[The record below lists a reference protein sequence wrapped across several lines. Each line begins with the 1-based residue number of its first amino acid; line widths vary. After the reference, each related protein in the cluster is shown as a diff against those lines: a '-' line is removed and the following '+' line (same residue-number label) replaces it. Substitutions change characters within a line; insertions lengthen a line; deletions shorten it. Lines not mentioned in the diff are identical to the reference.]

1 VRSTKLPSWSKRLL
15 GLVPVPIPPNVFAV
29 DERRLRYARFG
40 RPGVRFDLEDYQE
53 VDLEHDLFA
62 RGPLGGP
69 LHDPER
75 FRSVL
80 VGMQGLIPE
89 TETEA
94 SLILPDSWLRLAI
107 VDGDELPRSD
117 SSREKVLRWK
127 LQRTVPFRVEEL
139 RIRGVDIDSGA
150 RTGGESRVLLG
161 FALETLLRQL
171 EGVFEGR
178 GIHLGFVC
186 NESLALLSGVQDAL
200 RDVALGAVVNIS
212 AGGYS
217 LTFLLRGEPILHR
230 FKALP
235 QLSGDHPP
243 AGMVEKDLQL
253 TNLYLREQLPEA
265 TVGRILLIGP
275 SQLEARWLEWL
286 KNAFDLPVFAVR
298 PENVPLAHA
307 GDGAPFQDIVTMLG
321 AARQEMQ

>member
-1 VRSTKLPSWSKRLL
+1 
-15 GLVPVPIPPNVFAV
+15 VPIPPNIFAV

-40 RPGVRFDLEDYQE
+40 RPGARFDLEEYQE

-62 RGPLGGP
+62 PGPLGGP

-75 FRSVL
+75 LRSVL
-80 VGMQGLIPE
+80 VGVQGLIPE
-89 TETEA
+89 SETEA
-94 SLILPDSWLRLAI
+94 SLILPDSWLRLAL
-107 VDGDELPRSD
+107 VDGEELPRSD
-117 SSREKVLRWK
+117 GNREKVLRWK
-127 LQRTVPFRVEEL
+127 LQRIVPFRVEEL
-139 RIRGVDIDSGA
+139 RIRGVDVDGSA
-150 RTGGESRVLLG
+150 HAGGESRVLLG

-200 RDVALGAVVNIS
+200 RDVAFGGVVNIS
-212 AGGYS
+212 ASGYS

-235 QLSGDHPP
+235 QLSGDNPL

-253 TNLYLREQLPEA
+253 TNLYLRELLPAA

-275 SQLEARWLEWL
+275 SQLEERWLEWL
-286 KNAFDLPVFAVR
+286 ESAFDLPVFAVR
-298 PENVPLAHA
+298 PENVPLTLG
-307 GDGAPFQDIVTMLG
+307 GDETHFQDIVTMLG
-321 AARQEMQ
+321 AARQEIQ